1 MLKIQ
6 ETTVQFDSKTGNT
19 SEIAQEL
26 NDIKLLLLT
35 IAYKLGENE
44 RRQLAKEL
52 SDIKSESISQWVANL
67 KLADRN

>member
-6 ETTVQFDSKTGNT
+6 ETTVQFDSKTGKT

-26 NDIKLLLLT
+26 NDIKIILFT
-35 IAYKLGENE
+35 IACKLGEKE
-44 RRQLAKEL
+44 RHQLVKEL
-52 SDIKSESISQWVANL
+52 SDIKSESISQWVGNL